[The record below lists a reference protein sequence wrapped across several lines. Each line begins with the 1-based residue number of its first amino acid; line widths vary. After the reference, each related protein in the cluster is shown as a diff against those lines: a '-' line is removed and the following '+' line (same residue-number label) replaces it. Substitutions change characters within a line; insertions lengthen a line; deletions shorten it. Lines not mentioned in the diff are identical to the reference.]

1 MYAEGL
7 ERAVKI
13 LSKLEIPIEITE
25 NGVADSTD
33 KLRPVHLKRHLWVL
47 SELLAKGYDIRSY
60 FHWSLMDNF
69 EWAEGYS
76 LRFGLYEVDYDT
88 QKRMIRNSGR
98 DYAEII
104 DKFSDK

>member
-1 MYAEGL
+1 
-7 ERAVKI
+7 
-13 LSKLEIPIEITE
+13 
-25 NGVADSTD
+25 
-33 KLRPVHLKRHLWVL
+33 
-47 SELLAKGYDIRSY
+47 
-60 FHWSLMDNF
+60 MDNF